1 MIYSSIIIKEE
12 NMKDLTK
19 AQLIEKLEEQQHL
32 ASAVEAKDI
41 EMLQLKKENKKQLE
55 HLKKKH
61 EEEIKALKK
70 QKEEEIKALKLQ
82 KEELVTKYQ
91 GSLTKEQIEKVTER
105 LVAERNEVASKANLY
120 IKIHHDLLKQIQHT
134 TEMALFSEQLVS
146 EKFKIRGEK

>member
-1 MIYSSIIIKEE
+1 MKE
-12 NMKDLTK
+12 LTK
-19 AQLIEKLEEQQHL
+19 AELLKKLEEQQHL

-41 EMLQLKKENKKQLE
+41 EMSELKKESKKQLE

-61 EEEIKALKK
+61 
-70 QKEEEIKALKLQ
+70 EEEIKALKLQ

-91 GSLTKEQIEKVTER
+91 GALTKEQVENLTQR
-105 LVAERNEVASKANLY
+105 LIAERNEAASRANLY

-146 EKFKIRGEK
+146 EKFKIRGDK

>member
-1 MIYSSIIIKEE
+1 MKE
-12 NMKDLTK
+12 LTK
-19 AQLIEKLEEQQHL
+19 AEVLKKLEEQQHL

-41 EMLQLKKENKKQLE
+41 EMSELKKESKKQLE

-61 EEEIKALKK
+61 
-70 QKEEEIKALKLQ
+70 EEEIKALKLQ

-91 GSLTKEQIEKVTER
+91 GALTKEQVENLTQR
-105 LVAERNEVASKANLY
+105 LIAERNEAASRANLY

-146 EKFKIRGEK
+146 EKFKIRGDK

>member
-1 MIYSSIIIKEE
+1 MKE
-12 NMKDLTK
+12 LTK
-19 AQLIEKLEEQQHL
+19 AEWLKKLEEQQHL

-41 EMLQLKKENKKQLE
+41 EMSELKKESKKQLE

-61 EEEIKALKK
+61 
-70 QKEEEIKALKLQ
+70 EEEIKALKLQ

-91 GSLTKEQIEKVTER
+91 GALTKEQVENLTQR
-105 LVAERNEVASKANLY
+105 LIAERNEAASRANLY

-146 EKFKIRGEK
+146 EKFKIRGDK

>member
-1 MIYSSIIIKEE
+1 
-12 NMKDLTK
+12 MKDLTK
-19 AQLIEKLEEQQHL
+19 AELIKKLEEQKHL

-41 EMLQLKKENKKQLE
+41 EMSKLKKESKKQLE

-61 EEEIKALKK
+61 EEEIKVLKK
-70 QKEEEIKALKLQ
+70 E

-91 GSLTKEQIEKVTER
+91 GSLTKEQIEKITER
-105 LVAERNEVASKANLY
+105 LVAERNEAAQRTNLY

-146 EKFKIRGEK
+146 EKFKIRGDK

>member
-1 MIYSSIIIKEE
+1 MIYSSIMIKEE
-12 NMKDLTK
+12 NMKELTK
-19 AQLIEKLEEQQHL
+19 AELLKKLEEQQHL

-41 EMLQLKKENKKQLE
+41 EMSELKKESKKQLE

-61 EEEIKALKK
+61 
-70 QKEEEIKALKLQ
+70 EEEIKALKLQ

-91 GSLTKEQIEKVTER
+91 GALTKEQVENLTQR
-105 LVAERNEVASKANLY
+105 LIAERNEAASRANLY

-146 EKFKIRGEK
+146 EKFKIRGDK